1 MLIHSPLDNIIFSQ
15 FSNHVNKE
23 WMNRVQIVGANP
35 GGEPVQL
42 GDNDEFTRISLKR
55 ISTQFQD
62 ISHFFIKKQKN
73 MQFFSP
79 HNSHIILASMTSGRS
94 GSLDERRDFG
104 NEKRENGGKLGNWKK
119 NMGKVVGESRK
130 GG

>member
-1 MLIHSPLDNIIFSQ
+1 MLIHLPLDKIIFSQ

-62 ISHFFIKKQKN
+62 ISHFFLSKKTEKHAI
-73 MQFFSP
+73 FSP

-104 NEKRENGGKLGNWKK
+104 NEKRENGGKLGN
-119 NMGKVVGESRK
+119 
-130 GG
+130 